1 MWLLVQGK
9 IHARS
14 VLHTKRILDDKTC
27 EVYNE
32 ADETPAHI
40 INGCPIATLFW
51 QRLHLP
57 EMMQLTTESLHTIS
71 TTGGIPTDEF
81 SAFIALGCWHLWKA
95 RNGKI
100 FRQESTSVD
109 QVLINCK
116 IAAEQWR
123 FRLPRKKKQG
133 ADVWCHILEMARTG
147 QG

>member
-1 MWLLVQGK
+1 
-9 IHARS
+9 

-27 EVYNE
+27 DVCNK

-40 INGCPIATLFW
+40 INGCLIATQFW

-57 EMMQLTTESLHTIS
+57 EMLQLTTESLHTIS
-71 TTGGIPTDEF
+71 TTRGIPTVEF
-81 SAFIALGCWHLWKA
+81 STFIALGCWHLWKA
-95 RNGKI
+95 RNGKV

-123 FRLPRKKKQG
+123 FRLPRKKKQVT
-133 ADVWCHILEMARTG
+133 DEWCQILEMARTG
-147 QG
+147 HG